1 MDKKHIKETI
11 FKILNE
17 LFGNTNTKEQ
27 DYDNLLKIIISE
39 SSQAL
44 NFVVTIED
52 EFDIEFDD
60 DEIDIHFFSSIDNIV
75 DLTSERLNM
84 A

>member
-1 MDKKHIKETI
+1 MDKNYIQNTI
-11 FKILNE
+11 VEILNE
-17 LFGNTNTKEQ
+17 LSGIDNTQEH
-27 DYDNLLKIIISE
+27 DYDNLLKIILSE

-52 EFDIEFDD
+52 EFDIEFED
-60 DEIDIHFFSSIDNIV
+60 DEIDIHFFSSIDTIV
-75 DLTSERLNM
+75 NLTSQRLNM

>member
-1 MDKKHIKETI
+1 MDKKHIQNSIVE
-11 FKILNE
+11 ILNE
-17 LFGNTNTKEQ
+17 RFGIANTQDQ
-27 DYDNLLKIIISE
+27 DYDKLLKIILSE

-52 EFDIEFDD
+52 EFDIEFEDD
-60 DEIDIHFFSSIDNIV
+60 DIDVHFFSSIDNIV
-75 DLTSERLNM
+75 NLTSLRQNM

>member
-1 MDKKHIKETI
+1 MDKKHIQNSI
-11 FKILNE
+11 VQILNE
-17 LFGNTNTKEQ
+17 RFGIANTQDQ
-27 DYDNLLKIIISE
+27 DYDNLLKIILSE

-52 EFDIEFDD
+52 EFDIEFEDD
-60 DEIDIHFFSSIDNIV
+60 DIDIHFFSSIDNIV
-75 DLTSERLNM
+75 NLTSLRLNM

>member
-1 MDKKHIKETI
+1 MDKNHIQNTI
-11 FKILNE
+11 VEILNE
-17 LFGNTNTKEQ
+17 RFGIANTQEQ
-27 DYDNLLKIIISE
+27 DYDNLLKIILSE

-52 EFDIEFDD
+52 EFDIEFED

-75 DLTSERLNM
+75 DLTSQRLNM